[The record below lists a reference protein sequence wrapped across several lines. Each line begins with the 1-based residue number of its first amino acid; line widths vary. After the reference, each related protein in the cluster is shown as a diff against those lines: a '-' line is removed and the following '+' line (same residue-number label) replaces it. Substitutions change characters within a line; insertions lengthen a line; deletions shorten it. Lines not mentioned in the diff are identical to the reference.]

1 MVETK
6 ELLLAAKW
14 AAWMVFATVDST
26 VHTMVDKSVEQ
37 RAVEMDIYLAD
48 LKVYTMAVSM
58 VVERVDSKVESWE
71 IRLDYQ
77 TADMMV
83 EWTVYSLA
91 AS

>member
-1 MVETK
+1 MVVRK

-26 VHTMVDKSVEQ
+26 VDAMVDKSVEQ
-37 RAVEMDIYLAD
+37 RAALMDISLAD
-48 LKVYTMAVSM
+48 LKVYTMVVSM
-58 VVERVDSKVESWE
+58 VVERADSKVESWE
-71 IRLDYQ
+71 IRWDYQ

-83 EWTVYSLA
+83 GWTVYSLA

>member
-1 MVETK
+1 MVERK

-26 VHTMVDKSVEQ
+26 VETMVDKSAEQ
-37 RAVEMDIYLAD
+37 RAALTDISLAD
-48 LKVYTMAVSM
+48 LKVYTMAVLM
-58 VVERVDSKVESWE
+58 VVEWADSKVESWE
-71 IRLDYQ
+71 IRWDYQ

-83 EWTVYSLA
+83 GWTVYSLA

>member
-1 MVETK
+1 METPK
-6 ELLLAAKW
+6 VLQWVGKK
-14 AAWMVFATVDST
+14 D
-26 VHTMVDKSVEQ
+26 DKSVEQ
-37 RAVEMDIYLAD
+37 RAALMDILLVD

-83 EWTVYSLA
+83 GWTVYSLA
-91 AS
+91 EW

>member
-1 MVETK
+1 MVVRK

-26 VHTMVDKSVEQ
+26 VHTMADKSVEQ
-37 RAVEMDIYLAD
+37 RAALMDIYLAD
-48 LKVYTMAVSM
+48 LKVYTMAVRT

-83 EWTVYSLA
+83 EWMVYSLA